1 VPEAIANGV
10 WDRKRW
16 TDTERK
22 EDGKKVPSGA
32 AKVSMGGALDKFHK
46 DSAKGLKQAKA
57 ASALLAK
64 TATDYADQIAKKYP
78 KLSKRIKARLIGYEL
93 AEFDKN
99 LNSAAARVREYP
111 EAHKK
116 AVNEMQ
122 RVGAE
127 FIQWEKAGA
136 TGSFKPTNGKAAE
149 KALVEFINPLR
160 AASYATD
167 KVKKAVGD
175 RYDHVVQGIDAGWT
189 KQKIEWV
196 IDTLSHLP
204 AKP

>member
-22 EDGKKVPSGA
+22 ENGKKVPSGV

-57 ASALLAK
+57 ASAQLAK

-78 KLSKRIKARLIGYEL
+78 KLSKRIKDRLIGYEL
-93 AEFDKN
+93 VEFNKHV
-99 LNSAAARVREYP
+99 NSAAARVSDYP
-111 EAHKK
+111 AAHTK
-116 AVNEMQ
+116 AVHEMQ

-127 FIQWEKAGA
+127 FIQWEKAGS
-136 TGSFKPTNGKAAE
+136 TGAFKPTNGKAAE
-149 KALVEFINPLR
+149 AALVAFINPLR
-160 AASYATD
+160 AATYDTD

-189 KQKIEWV
+189 KQKVEWI
-196 IDTLSHLP
+196 IDALAHLP
-204 AKP
+204 ATI